1 MGKEDKLLLCDTT
14 IFVILGEK
22 VPEVAISHMSYY
34 RNWKDDFSK
43 GKVESICY
51 SPIYQ

>member
-1 MGKEDKLLLCDTT
+1 MGNEDKLLLCDTT
-14 IFVILGEK
+14 VFFVIFGEK

-43 GKVESICY
+43 EKR
-51 SPIYQ
+51 